1 MKKLGLAAVLITGA
15 VVAVM
20 VGSAFAVGVNL
31 VPARADVTGSG
42 KVDFSASDA
51 DTYTIKIELSGAR
64 PNFRYDI
71 WLNMD
76 GTGFAQRVGP
86 SIDIVTDQN
95 GNARRDNLRTTHTKQ
110 AGCGVDGCR
119 DSHTLSLLLEEDPL
133 NDNFAP
139 LEQAKIAFVQ
149 SPASVTVEGRH

>member
-1 MKKLGLAAVLITGA
+1 MKKLGLAAVLVTGA
-15 VVAVM
+15 VAVT
-20 VGSAFAVGVNL
+20 VGSALAVGVSL
-31 VPARADVTGSG
+31 VPARDDVTGNG
-42 KVDFSASDA
+42 KVDFSATQA

-76 GTGFAQRVGP
+76 GRGFAQQVGP

-139 LEQAKIAFVQ
+139 LDQAKIAFVQ